1 MSTPPEIID
10 ALESILEIYFSGV
23 RHRERAAFILCD
35 NLVEMTCKSKAKQQN
50 HRFDMSCNFHNACTS
65 PGVTLPPD
73 LKVRVVGYRN
83 TRNNMQHAS
92 AAATVDL
99 HHCATSILD
108 GVRVIDHCWTDTSTN
123 RFPGRIKCALRIV
136 RLYSSEGDVS
146 LRETF
151 ETKMQRKRWR
161 AQEEKVSVTGRQ
173 IQPGV
178 RDYWYVAIRMQTP
191 LVEECLNE
199 VGVL

>member
-10 ALESILEIYFSGV
+10 ALESVLEIYFSGV

-35 NLVEMTCKSKAKQQN
+35 NLVEMTCKTKAKQYN

-65 PGVTLPPD
+65 PDVDLPPD

-99 HHCATSILD
+99 HHCATSMLD
-108 GVRVIDHCWTDTSTN
+108 VVKVIDHCWTDTSTT
-123 RFPGRIKCALRIV
+123 RFPSRMKCALRIA
-136 RLYSSEGDVS
+136 RLYSSEGDIS
-146 LRETF
+146 LREVF
-151 ETKMQRKRWR
+151 ETRMQKKTLANSERKRPRHRTANPAR
-161 AQEEKVSVTGRQ
+161 A
-173 IQPGV
+173 
-178 RDYWYVAIRMQTP
+178 
-191 LVEECLNE
+191 
-199 VGVL
+199 

>member
-10 ALESILEIYFSGV
+10 ALESVLEIYFSGV

-35 NLVEMTCKSKAKQQN
+35 NLVEMTCKTKAEQHN
-50 HRFDMSCNFHNACTS
+50 YRFDMSCQFHEACTA
-65 PGVTLPPD
+65 PGVLLLPD
-73 LKVRVVGYRN
+73 LKVRVLGYRR

-99 HHCATSILD
+99 YHCATSILD
-108 GVRVIDHCWTDTSTN
+108 VVRVIDHCWLNTSTN
-123 RFPGRIKCALRIV
+123 FFPGRIKCALRIV
-136 RLYSSEGDVS
+136 WLYSVEGDVS

-151 ETKMQRKRWR
+151 ETKMQRQRWR
-161 AQEEKVSVTGRQ
+161 TQQESVNVTGRQ
-173 IQPGV
+173 IQPGH

-191 LVEECLNE
+191 SVEECLND
-199 VGVL
+199 VGIP